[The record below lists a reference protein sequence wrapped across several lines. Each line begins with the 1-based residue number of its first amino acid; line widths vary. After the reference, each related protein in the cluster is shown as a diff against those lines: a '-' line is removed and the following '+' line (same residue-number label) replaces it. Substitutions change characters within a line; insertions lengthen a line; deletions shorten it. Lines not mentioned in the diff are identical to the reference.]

1 MSRPGSELSE
11 CCVGRCFLIKKKM
24 SQQNDN
30 DLELAMRLQT
40 EEDIRGRQAQAY
52 SNSRRTRGSRQH
64 VRSNFYILQHLHFFK
79 TSLSSNSFVKFFCLI
94 LFSNSFSL
102 SFSCFSVQ
110 PGYGDDSTMFE
121 VGSESSRVA
130 NDIFDNDFPAAL
142 FE

>member
-1 MSRPGSELSE
+1 
-11 CCVGRCFLIKKKM
+11 M

-79 TSLSSNSFVKFFCLI
+79 TSLVKFFCQI
-94 LFSNSFSL
+94 LLSNSF
-102 SFSCFSVQ
+102 FQFFFFV
-110 PGYGDDSTMFE
+110 F
-121 VGSESSRVA
+121 
-130 NDIFDNDFPAAL
+130 FL
-142 FE
+142 FFRTAGIW